1 MTQKVT
7 QNNRKQAKIQNKYK
21 GSKWRPKGTKK
32 SQGNQKWPK
41 TIKNMLKRVKKRPTT
56 RQNVPKQL
64 KTIQNEPE
72 RALNWPITAQD
83 IPKRVKKGTETSQD
97 RLLQHK
103 ISQNS
108 PKLTQNDTKQFK
120 TSQS

>member
-1 MTQKVT
+1 
-7 QNNRKQAKIQNKYK
+7 
-21 GSKWRPKGTKK
+21 
-32 SQGNQKWPK
+32 
-41 TIKNMLKRVKKRPTT
+41 MLKRVKKRPTT

-108 PKLTQNDTKQFK
+108 LKLTQNDTKQFK